1 MSRHPVEALLRPPVE
16 LWSAVVALATAG
28 IAVLAPW
35 ALMMP
40 PGVAYGAAG
49 VLALLGI
56 VRGRQA
62 WRVLIYQRNLRRLPT
77 YRLRADQVPV
87 SRRKLFLGR
96 GFRWTQKHT
105 QRLRDTI
112 RPEVQRYVQPG
123 PLYHWA
129 RRKEVAW
136 EATPILSWL
145 AAGLHSRAW
154 WNPLRPLP
162 PVGGKPAL
170 HAVEPDEQDV
180 WMDIGER
187 VGHTLVLGT
196 TRVGKTR
203 LAEILITQ
211 DIRRGDVVIV
221 FDPKGDADLLRRV
234 YAEAKRAGRAD
245 DFYLFHL
252 GYPEVSAR
260 YNAIGSFSRITE
272 VATRIAN
279 QLPSEGNSAAFKEF
293 AWRFVNIIARALV
306 ALGRRPDYQQ
316 VRRYINDIE
325 PLFVEYA
332 RKHLQENGESGW
344 EAAVA
349 EVAANTK
356 ERNLPA
362 ALRGRHPDAVALM
375 RYLKDQNRYDPVLD
389 GLVSAFKYDKTYF
402 DKIVSSVG
410 PLMEKLTTGKIA
422 ELISPD
428 YLDTDDN
435 RPIFEW
441 LEVIRR
447 KGIVYVGLD
456 ALTDTTVASAV
467 GNSMFADL
475 VSVAG
480 HIYKHGVEDPSDG
493 PTLTDGLA
501 TMPTIS
507 LHADEFNELIGDEFV
522 PLLNKAGGAGFQVT
536 AYTQT
541 WSDVEARIGNRAK
554 AGQVAG
560 NFNTLLMLRVKE
572 LATAEMLTDQLPKVE
587 VFTLM
592 SVSGVDD
599 SSDPTSGVDFKSRN
613 EDRISVSEVPMLT
626 PAELVALPKGQ
637 AFALLEGGQ
646 LWKLRMPLPDAS
658 KDRVMPESL
667 AAVANEMER
676 TYITNDQWYRQRET
690 WWHAVAD
697 VSPSGGAPSTS
708 SDQPGEDDG

>member
-1 MSRHPVEALLRPPVE
+1 M
-16 LWSAVVALATAG
+16 AVAFATAA

-40 PGVAYGAAG
+40 PGIAYAAG
-49 VLALLGI
+49 TVLIILGL

-62 WRVLIYQRNLRRLPT
+62 WRVVRYQRNMRKLPT
-77 YRLRADQVPV
+77 YQLRANKIPLSQ
-87 SRRKLFLGR
+87 RKLFLGK

-105 QRLRDTI
+105 QRLRDTL
-112 RPEVQRYVQPG
+112 RPEVQHYVEPG
-123 PLYHWA
+123 LLHQWA
-129 RRKEVAW
+129 RQKEVAW
-136 EATPILSWL
+136 ESIPVLNIIAYLL
-145 AAGLHSRAW
+145 RSRAW
-154 WNPLRPLP
+154 WNPLAPLP
-162 PVGGKPAL
+162 AVGGKPAL
-170 HAVEPDEQDV
+170 HAVEPDEQSV

-221 FDPKGDADLLRRV
+221 FDPKGDAGLLKRV
-234 YAEAKRAGRAD
+234 YSEAKKAGRAK
-245 DFYLFHL
+245 DFYMFHL
-252 GYPEVSAR
+252 GYPEISAR
-260 YNAIGSFSRITE
+260 YNAIGNFSRITE

-306 ALGRRPDYQQ
+306 ALNRRPDYQQ

-325 PLFVEYA
+325 PLFMEYA
-332 RKHLQENGESGW
+332 RYHLDQNGTEDW
-344 EAAVA
+344 EEQVSEIAG
-349 EVAANTK
+349 TIR
-356 ERNLPA
+356 ERNLPP
-362 ALRGRHPDAVALM
+362 ALRGRNTDAIALM
-375 RYLKDQNRYDPVLD
+375 RHLQSQDLYDPVLD

-410 PLMEKLTTGKIA
+410 PLMEKLTTGNIA

-428 YLDTDDN
+428 YLNEEDA

-441 LEVIRR
+441 MDIIKQ

-480 HIYKHGVEDPSDG
+480 HIYKHGVDG
-493 PTLTDGLA
+493 NNADTP
-501 TMPTIS
+501 PTIS
-507 LHADEFNELIGDEFV
+507 MHADEFNELIGDEFI

-541 WSDVEARIGNRAK
+541 WSDVEARLGNRAR

-560 NFNTLLMLRVKE
+560 NFNTLIMLRVKE
-572 LATAEMLTDQLPKVE
+572 LATAEMLTEQLPKVE

-599 SSDPTSGVDFKSRN
+599 SSDPGSGVDFKSRN
-613 EDRISVSEVPMLT
+613 EDRISVSEVPLLT
-626 PAELVALPKGQ
+626 PAELVTLPKGQ

-646 LWKLRMPLPDAS
+646 LWKIRMPLPAADS
-658 KDRVMPESL
+658 DMPENLSEI
-667 AAVANEMER
+667 ANEMER
-676 TYITNDQWYRQRET
+676 TYITNDHWYRVQDSWWTGITEVTET
-690 WWHAVAD
+690 TD
-697 VSPSGGAPSTS
+697 VVES
-708 SDQPGEDDG
+708 

>member
-1 MSRHPVEALLRPPVE
+1 MSPHPVEALLRPPVE
-16 LWSAVVALATAG
+16 LWSALVAAATG
-28 IAVLAPW
+28 TMAVLAPW

-40 PGVAYGAAG
+40 PGVAHAAAAALFT
-49 VLALLGI
+49 LAGI
-56 VRGRQA
+56 RTRQA
-62 WRVLIYQRNLRRLPT
+62 WRVIRYQRNMRRLPS
-77 YRLRADQVPV
+77 YRLRADRIPL
-87 SRRKLFLGR
+87 SRHKLFLGR
-96 GFRWTQKHT
+96 GFRWTQRHT

-112 RPEVQRYVQPG
+112 RPEVQHYVQPG
-123 PLYHWA
+123 ALYQWA

-136 EATPILSWL
+136 ESVPPLNVVGWL
-145 AAGLHSRAW
+145 LRQPRW

-162 PVGGKPAL
+162 AVGGTPAL

-180 WMDIGER
+180 WMDLGER

-234 YAEAKRAGRAD
+234 YAEAKRAGRTK

-252 GYPEVSAR
+252 GFPEVSAR

-316 VRRYINDIE
+316 IRRYINDIE

-332 RKHLQENGESGW
+332 REHLRRFGQENWTTDVEEIAGKIS
-344 EAAVA
+344 
-349 EVAANTK
+349 
-356 ERNLPA
+356 ERNLSS
-362 ALRGRHPDAVALM
+362 ALKGRDRDAIALM
-375 RYLKDQNRYDPVLD
+375 RYLQAQDLYDPVLD

-428 YLDTDDN
+428 YLNDDDG

-441 LEVIRR
+441 LDVIRR
-447 KGIVYVGLD
+447 NGIVYVGLD

-480 HIYKHGVEDPSDG
+480 HIYKHGVADPADDTPIPN
-493 PTLTDGLA
+493 PTRV
-501 TMPTIS
+501 PTIS
-507 LHADEFNELIGDEFV
+507 MHADEFNELIGDEFV

-541 WSDVEARIGNRAK
+541 WSDVEAKIGSRAK

-560 NFNTLLMLRVKE
+560 NFNTMIMLRVKE
-572 LATAEMLTDQLPKVE
+572 LATAEMLTDQLPRVE

-592 SVSGVDD
+592 NVSGVND
-599 SSDPTSGVDFKSRN
+599 SSDPMSGIDFQSRN

-626 PAELVALPKGQ
+626 PAELVRLPKGQ
-637 AFALLEGGQ
+637 AFALLEGGR
-646 LWKLRMPLPDAS
+646 LWKVRMPLPDDGGDPA
-658 KDRVMPESL
+658 MPADI
-667 AAVANEMER
+667 AAIANEVER
-676 TYITNDQWYRQRET
+676 TYITNDHWYRTRET
-690 WWHAVAD
+690 WWHAIAD
-697 VSPSGGAPSTS
+697 TDALVTPGTESGG
-708 SDQPGEDDG
+708 

>member
-1 MSRHPVEALLRPPVE
+1 
-16 LWSAVVALATAG
+16 
-28 IAVLAPW
+28 
-35 ALMMP
+35 
-40 PGVAYGAAG
+40 
-49 VLALLGI
+49 
-56 VRGRQA
+56 
-62 WRVLIYQRNLRRLPT
+62 
-77 YRLRADQVPV
+77 
-87 SRRKLFLGR
+87 
-96 GFRWTQKHT
+96 
-105 QRLRDTI
+105 
-112 RPEVQRYVQPG
+112 
-123 PLYHWA
+123 
-129 RRKEVAW
+129 
-136 EATPILSWL
+136 
-145 AAGLHSRAW
+145 
-154 WNPLRPLP
+154 
-162 PVGGKPAL
+162 
-170 HAVEPDEQDV
+170 
-180 WMDIGER
+180 MDIGER

-203 LAEILITQ
+203 LAEILIAQ

-234 YAEAKRAGRAD
+234 YAEAKRAGRAK
-245 DFYLFHL
+245 DFYMFHL
-252 GYPEVSAR
+252 GFPDVSAR
-260 YNAIGSFSRITE
+260 YNAIGNFSRITE

-332 RKHLQENGESGW
+332 REHLRLHG
-344 EAAVA
+344 AADWREKVA
-349 EVAANTK
+349 EIAGNIK
-356 ERNLPA
+356 ERNLPSS
-362 ALRGRHPDAVALM
+362 LRGRNDEAIALM
-375 RYLKDQNRYDPVLD
+375 RYLQELDLYDPVLD

-428 YLDTDDN
+428 YLDEADS

-441 LEVIRR
+441 MDVIRR

-475 VSVAG
+475 ASVAG
-480 HIYKHGVEDPSDG
+480 HIYKHGVDVDPIDAPRSY
-493 PTLTDGLA
+493 TL
-501 TMPTIS
+501 PTIS
-507 LHADEFNELIGDEFV
+507 MHADEFNELIGDEFV

-541 WSDVEARIGNRAK
+541 WSDVEARIGSRAK

-560 NFNTLLMLRVKE
+560 NFNTLIMLRVKE
-572 LATAEMLTDQLPKVE
+572 LATAEMLTEQLPRVE

-592 SVSGVDD
+592 SVSGVND
-599 SSDPTSGVDFKSRN
+599 SSDPGSGVDFMSRN

-626 PAELVALPKGQ
+626 PAELITLPKGQ

-646 LWKLRMPLPDAS
+646 LWKIRMPLPATDS
-658 KDRVMPESL
+658 DMPESL
-667 AAVANEMER
+667 AEIANEMER
-676 TYITNDQWYRQRET
+676 TYITNDQWYRVQEP
-690 WWHAVAD
+690 WWMTVTD
-697 VSPSGGAPSTS
+697 VSGPNGQA
-708 SDQPGEDDG
+708 EDNHG

>member
-1 MSRHPVEALLRPPVE
+1 MEALLRPPVE
-16 LWSAVVALATAG
+16 LWSTCTAFAAGTLAW
-28 IAVLAPW
+28 LAPG

-40 PGVAYGAAG
+40 S
-49 VLALLGI
+49 GI
-56 VRGRQA
+56 AVTTGMTFFGFGLWRGRQA
-62 WRVLIYQRNLRRLPT
+62 WRVLRYQRHMRRLPL
-77 YRLRADQVPV
+77 YQLRAEQIPV
-87 SRRKLFLGR
+87 SHHKLFLGR
-96 GFRWTQKHT
+96 GFRWTQQHT
-105 QRLRDTI
+105 QRLRDTLK
-112 RPEVQRYVQPG
+112 PDVQRYVQPG
-123 PLYHWA
+123 ALYQWA
-129 RRKEVAW
+129 RQKEVAW
-136 EATPILSWL
+136 ETIPLLTVL
-145 AAGLHSRAW
+145 ARGLRSRSR
-154 WNPLRPLP
+154 WNPLAPLP
-162 PVGGKPAL
+162 AVGGKPAL
-170 HAVEPDEQDV
+170 HAVEPHEQSV
-180 WMDIGER
+180 WMDLGER

-203 LAEILITQ
+203 LAELLITQ

-221 FDPKGDADLLRRV
+221 FDPKGDADLLRRI
-234 YAEAKRAGRAD
+234 YAEAMRAGRLE

-252 GYPEVSAR
+252 GYPELSAR
-260 YNAIGSFSRITE
+260 YNAIGNFSRITE

-279 QLPSEGNSAAFKEF
+279 QLPNEGNSAAFKEF

-306 ALGRRPDYQQ
+306 ALKRRPDYQQ

-332 RKHLQENGESGW
+332 GHCADVAGIENWATLVE
-344 EAAVA
+344 ERAADI
-349 EVAANTK
+349 K
-356 ERNLPA
+356 ERNLPN
-362 ALRGRHPDAVALM
+362 ALRGRSMEAIACM
-375 RYLKDQNRYDPVLD
+375 RLLQEKAIYDPVLD
-389 GLVSAFKYDKTYF
+389 GLISAFKYDKTYF

-410 PLMEKLTTGKIA
+410 PLMEKLTTGTIA
-422 ELISPD
+422 GLISPD
-428 YLDTDDN
+428 YQDEQDT

-441 LEVIRR
+441 MDVVRR

-480 HIYKHGVEDPSDG
+480 QIYKHGVDPGQDHDQRQENRDTAKR
-493 PTLTDGLA
+493 PLT
-501 TMPTIS
+501 PTIS

-541 WSDVEARIGNRAK
+541 WSDVEARLGNRAK

-560 NFNTLLMLRVKE
+560 NSNTMLMLRVKE
-572 LATAEMLTDQLPKVE
+572 LDTAAMLTDQLPRVE

-599 SSDPTSGVDFKSRN
+599 SSDPGSGVDFKSRN

-626 PAELVALPKGQ
+626 AADMVTLPKGQ

-646 LWKLRMPLPDAS
+646 LWKIRIPLPD
-658 KDRVMPESL
+658 DREDAAMPDDFEAIADAMRRSY
-667 AAVANEMER
+667 V
-676 TYITNDQWYRQRET
+676 TNDHWYRAT
-690 WWHAVAD
+690 DHWWHAVTEAA
-697 VSPSGGAPSTS
+697 SLAPDASE
-708 SDQPGEDDG
+708 QP

>member
-1 MSRHPVEALLRPPVE
+1 MSRHPIEALLRPPVE
-16 LWSAVVALATAG
+16 LWSLCVSFASAAIALF
-28 IAVLAPW
+28 APW

-40 PGVAYGAAG
+40 PGVAYAAAAA
-49 VLALLGI
+49 LTLLGLI
-56 VRGRQA
+56 RGRQA
-62 WRVLIYQRNLRRLPT
+62 WRVIRYQRNMRKLPG
-77 YRLRADQVPV
+77 YRLRASKIPL
-87 SRRKLFLGR
+87 SSRKLFLGK
-96 GFRWTQKHT
+96 GFLWTQQHT

-112 RPEVQRYVQPG
+112 RPEVRHYIEPG
-123 PLYHWA
+123 RLHRWA

-136 EATPILSWL
+136 ESIPLLKWPARLLRT
-145 AAGLHSRAW
+145 RAW
-154 WNPLRPLP
+154 WNPLAPLP
-162 PVGGKPAL
+162 AVGGKPAL
-170 HAVEPDEQDV
+170 HAVEPDEQAV

-203 LAEILITQ
+203 LAEMLITQ

-221 FDPKGDADLLRRV
+221 FDPKGDAGLLKRV
-234 YAEAKRAGRAD
+234 YSEAKRSGRARE
-245 DFYLFHL
+245 FHLFHL
-252 GYPEVSAR
+252 GYPQVSAR
-260 YNAIGSFSRITE
+260 YNAIGNFSRITE

-306 ALGRRPDYQQ
+306 ALKRRPDYQQ

-325 PLFVEYA
+325 PLFIEYA
-332 RKHLQENGESGW
+332 GHHLDRQGASDW
-344 EAAVA
+344 RAQVEAAA
-349 EVAANTK
+349 ESIN
-356 ERNLPA
+356 ERNLTP
-362 ALRGRHPDAVALM
+362 ALRGRNREAIALM
-375 RYLKDQNRYDPVLD
+375 RHLQAQDLYDPVLD
-389 GLVSAFKYDKTYF
+389 GLMSAFKYDKTYF

-410 PLMEKLTTGKIA
+410 PLMEKLTTGNIA

-428 YLDTDDN
+428 YLNEGDT

-441 LEVIRR
+441 MEVIRR
-447 KGIVYVGLD
+447 NGIVYVGLD
-456 ALTDTTVASAV
+456 ALTDTTVAGAV

-480 HIYKHGVEDPSDG
+480 HIYKHGVPGETGNSP
-493 PTLTDGLA
+493 
-501 TMPTIS
+501 PTIS
-507 LHADEFNELIGDEFV
+507 LHADEFNELIGDEFI

-560 NFNTLLMLRVKE
+560 NFNTMIMLRVKE
-572 LATAEMLTDQLPKVE
+572 LATAEMLTEQLPRVE

-599 SSDPTSGVDFKSRN
+599 SSEPGSGVDFKSRN
-613 EDRISVSEVPMLT
+613 EDRISVSEVPLLT
-626 PAELVALPKGQ
+626 PAELIALPKGQ

-646 LWKLRMPLPDAS
+646 LWKLRIPLPVDDS
-658 KDRVMPESL
+658 DMPESP
-667 AAVANEMER
+667 AEIASEMER
-676 TYITNDQWYRQRET
+676 TYITNDSWYRVRES
-690 WWHAVAD
+690 WWSAVSD
-697 VSPSGGAPSTS
+697 V
-708 SDQPGEDDG
+708 DQQIGPRAETND

>member
-1 MSRHPVEALLRPPVE
+1 VSQHPIEALLRPPVE
-16 LWSAVVALATAG
+16 LWTTLVAFATAT
-28 IAVLAPW
+28 IAILAPW

-40 PGVAYGAAG
+40 PGIAYSTGAALG
-49 VLALLGI
+49 LLGLI
-56 VRGRQA
+56 RGRQA
-62 WRVLIYQRNLRRLPT
+62 WRVISYQRNMRKLPT
-77 YRLRADQVPV
+77 YMLRADKIPL
-87 SRRKLFLGR
+87 SKRKLFLGK
-96 GFRWTQKHT
+96 GFRWTQNHT

-123 PLYHWA
+123 RLYQWA

-136 EATPILSWL
+136 ESVPLLNILAWFL
-145 AAGLHSRAW
+145 RIRAW
-154 WNPLRPLP
+154 WNPLAPLP
-162 PVGGKPAL
+162 PVGGKLAL
-170 HAVEPDEQDV
+170 HAVEPNEQDV

-234 YAEAKRAGRAD
+234 YAEAKRAGRLND
-245 DFYLFHL
+245 LYMFHL

-260 YNAIGSFSRITE
+260 YNAIGNFSRITE

-306 ALGRRPDYQQ
+306 ALERRPDYQQ

-325 PLFVEYA
+325 PLFMEYA
-332 RKHLQENGESGW
+332 KKHLEQHGAEDWQEK
-344 EAAVA
+344 VA
-349 EVAANTK
+349 DIAANIK
-356 ERNLPA
+356 ERNLQMS
-362 ALRGRHPDAVALM
+362 LRGRNMEAIALM
-375 RYLKDQNRYDPVLD
+375 RHLQEQDLYDPVLD

-428 YLDTDDN
+428 YLDESDS

-441 LEVIRR
+441 MDVIRR

-480 HIYKHGVEDPSDG
+480 HIYKHGVQDDSDNLL
-493 PTLTDGLA
+493 PTGKNTP
-501 TMPTIS
+501 PTIS
-507 LHADEFNELIGDEFV
+507 MHADEFNELIGDEFI

-541 WSDVEARIGNRAK
+541 WSDVEARIGNHAK

-560 NFNTLLMLRVKE
+560 NFNTMIMLRVKE

-599 SSDPTSGVDFKSRN
+599 SSDPGSGVDFKSRN

-626 PAELVALPKGQ
+626 PAELVTLPKGQ

-646 LWKLRMPLPDAS
+646 LWKLRMPLPDS
-658 KDRVMPESL
+658 RNDSVMPESL
-667 AAVANEMER
+667 ADIASEMER
-676 TYITNDQWYRQRET
+676 TYITNDNWFRVPET

-697 VSPSGGAPSTS
+697 VPTNKSENTNG
-708 SDQPGEDDG
+708 

>member
-1 MSRHPVEALLRPPVE
+1 MEALLRPPVE
-16 LWSAVVALATAG
+16 LWSTCTAFAAGTLAW
-28 IAVLAPW
+28 LAPG

-40 PGVAYGAAG
+40 SGIAVATGMTFFG
-49 VLALLGI
+49 FGLW
-56 VRGRQA
+56 RGRQA
-62 WRVLIYQRNLRRLPT
+62 WRVLRYQRHMRRLPL
-77 YRLRADQVPV
+77 YQLRAEQIPV
-87 SRRKLFLGR
+87 SHHKLFLGR
-96 GFRWTQKHT
+96 GFRWTQQHT
-105 QRLRDTI
+105 QRLRDTLK
-112 RPEVQRYVQPG
+112 PDVQRYVQPG
-123 PLYHWA
+123 ALYQWA
-129 RRKEVAW
+129 RQKEVAW
-136 EATPILSWL
+136 ETIPLLTVL
-145 AAGLHSRAW
+145 ARGLRSRSR
-154 WNPLRPLP
+154 WNPLAPLP
-162 PVGGKPAL
+162 AVGGKPAL
-170 HAVEPDEQDV
+170 HAVEPHEQSV
-180 WMDIGER
+180 WMDLGER

-203 LAEILITQ
+203 LAELLITQ

-221 FDPKGDADLLRRV
+221 FDPKGDADLLRRI
-234 YAEAKRAGRAD
+234 YAEAMRAGRLE

-252 GYPEVSAR
+252 GYPELSAR
-260 YNAIGSFSRITE
+260 YNAIGNFSRITE

-279 QLPSEGNSAAFKEF
+279 QLPNEGNSAAFKEF

-306 ALGRRPDYQQ
+306 ALKRRPDYQQ

-332 RKHLQENGESGW
+332 GHCADVAGIENWATLVE
-344 EAAVA
+344 ERAADI
-349 EVAANTK
+349 K
-356 ERNLPA
+356 ERNLPN
-362 ALRGRHPDAVALM
+362 ALRGRSMEAIACM
-375 RYLKDQNRYDPVLD
+375 RLLQEKAIYDPVLD
-389 GLVSAFKYDKTYF
+389 GLISAFKYDKTYF

-410 PLMEKLTTGKIA
+410 PLMEKLTTGTIA
-422 ELISPD
+422 GLISPD
-428 YLDTDDN
+428 YQDEQDA

-441 LEVIRR
+441 MEVVRR

-480 HIYKHGVEDPSDG
+480 QIYKHGVDPGQDHDQRQENRDTAKR
-493 PTLTDGLA
+493 PLT
-501 TMPTIS
+501 PTIS

-541 WSDVEARIGNRAK
+541 WSDVEARLGNRAK

-560 NFNTLLMLRVKE
+560 NFNTMLMLRVKE
-572 LATAEMLTDQLPKVE
+572 LDTAAMLTDQLPRVE

-599 SSDPTSGVDFKSRN
+599 SSDPGSGVDFKSRN

-626 PAELVALPKGQ
+626 AADMVTLPKGQ

-646 LWKLRMPLPDAS
+646 LWKIRIPLPD
-658 KDRVMPESL
+658 DREDAAMPDDFEAIADAMRRSY
-667 AAVANEMER
+667 V
-676 TYITNDQWYRQRET
+676 TNDQWYRVT
-690 WWHAVAD
+690 DHWWHAVTEA
-697 VSPSGGAPSTS
+697 VSLAPDASE
-708 SDQPGEDDG
+708 QP

>member
-1 MSRHPVEALLRPPVE
+1 VSQHPIEALLRPPVE
-16 LWSAVVALATAG
+16 LWSALVAFASAA

-40 PGVAYGAAG
+40 PGLAYTAG
-49 VLALLGI
+49 VVLAGI
-56 VRGRQA
+56 GCVRGRQA
-62 WRVLIYQRNLRRLPT
+62 WRVLRYQRNMRRLPVYT
-77 YRLRADQVPV
+77 LPARKIPL

-112 RPEVQRYVQPG
+112 RPEVQHYVQPG
-123 PLYHWA
+123 ALYQWA

-136 EATPILSWL
+136 ESLPVLSL
-145 AAGLHSRAW
+145 IAALLRRRAW
-154 WNPLRPLP
+154 WNPLSPLP

-203 LAEILITQ
+203 LGEILITQ

-234 YAEAKRAGRAD
+234 YAEARRAGRAQ

-252 GYPEVSAR
+252 GFPQLSAR
-260 YNAIGSFSRITE
+260 YNAIGNFSRITE

-332 RKHLQENGESGW
+332 RAHLERHGPEGW
-344 EAAVA
+344 QAQVA
-349 EVAANTK
+349 EIAANLK
-356 ERNLPA
+356 ERNLPN
-362 ALRGRHPDAVALM
+362 ALRGRNEQAIALM
-375 RYLKDQNRYDPVLD
+375 RHLQEQDLYDPVLD

-410 PLMEKLTTGKIA
+410 PLMEKLTTGTIA

-428 YLDTDDN
+428 YLDEHDT

-441 LEVIRR
+441 MEVIRR

-480 HIYKHGVEDPSDG
+480 HIYKHGVDG
-493 PTLTDGLA
+493 EAIGTP
-501 TMPTIS
+501 PVIS
-507 LHADEFNELIGDEFV
+507 LHADEFSELIGDEFV

-560 NFNTLLMLRVKE
+560 NFNTLIMLRVKE
-572 LATAEMLTDQLPKVE
+572 LATAEMRTDQLPRVE

-592 SVSGVDD
+592 SVSGVND
-599 SSDPTSGVDFKSRN
+599 SSDPGSEVDFMSRN

-626 PAELVALPKGQ
+626 PAELITLPKGQ

-646 LWKLRMPLPDAS
+646 LWKIRMPLPATDT
-658 KDRVMPESL
+658 DMPESL
-667 AAVANEMER
+667 AEIANEMER
-676 TYITNDQWYRQRET
+676 TYITNDHWYRVQEP
-690 WWHAVAD
+690 WWRAAENNSAPFDEPEGAD
-697 VSPSGGAPSTS
+697 G
-708 SDQPGEDDG
+708 

>member
-1 MSRHPVEALLRPPVE
+1 MSRHPIEALLRPPVE
-16 LWSAVVALATAG
+16 LWSTLVAFATAA

-40 PGVAYGAAG
+40 PGVAYSAG
-49 VLALLGI
+49 VALAVIG
-56 VRGRQA
+56 VMRARQA
-62 WRVLIYQRNLRRLPT
+62 WRVMRYQRNMRRLPT
-77 YRLRADQVPV
+77 YRLRANKIPL
-87 SRRKLFLGR
+87 SRHKLFLGK

-112 RPEVQRYVQPG
+112 RPEVQHYVQPSS
-123 PLYHWA
+123 LYQWA

-136 EATPILSWL
+136 EPIPLLNLVAWFFR
-145 AAGLHSRAW
+145 SRSW
-154 WNPLRPLP
+154 WNPLAPLP
-162 PVGGKPAL
+162 AVGGKPAL

-203 LAEILITQ
+203 LAEILIAQ

-234 YAEAKRAGRAD
+234 YAEAKRAGRAR
-245 DFYLFHL
+245 DFYMFHL

-260 YNAIGSFSRITE
+260 YNAIGNFSRITE

-306 ALGRRPDYQQ
+306 ALGRRPDYNQ
-316 VRRYINDIE
+316 VRRFINDIE

-332 RKHLQENGESGW
+332 RAHLRQHGAEDWQEK
-344 EAAVA
+344 VA
-349 EVAANTK
+349 EIAANVK
-356 ERNLPA
+356 ERNLPNS
-362 ALRGRHPDAVALM
+362 LRGRNNEAIALM
-375 RYLKDQNRYDPVLD
+375 RHLQEQDLYDPVLD

-428 YLDTDDN
+428 YLDETDS

-441 LEVIRR
+441 MDVINR

-480 HIYKHGVEDPSDG
+480 HIYKHGVNIDPINAGKFTSN
-493 PTLTDGLA
+493 

-507 LHADEFNELIGDEFV
+507 MHADEFNELIGDEFV

-541 WSDVEARIGNRAK
+541 WSDVEARIGSRAK

-560 NFNTLLMLRVKE
+560 NFNTLIMLRVKE
-572 LATAEMLTDQLPKVE
+572 LATAEMMTDQLPKVE

-599 SSDPTSGVDFKSRN
+599 SSDPGSGVDFKSRN

-646 LWKLRMPLPDAS
+646 LWKLRIPLPDTRGDQA
-658 KDRVMPESL
+658 MPAGL
-667 AAVANEMER
+667 ADIANEMER
-676 TYITNDQWYRQRET
+676 TYITNDQWYRVQEP
-690 WWHAVAD
+690 WWMAVTD
-697 VSPSGGAPSTS
+697 VSASNDPVENTHG
-708 SDQPGEDDG
+708 

>member
-1 MSRHPVEALLRPPVE
+1 MSVHPIEALLRPPVE
-16 LWSAVVALATAG
+16 LWSTLVAFATAA
-28 IAVLAPW
+28 IAILAPW
-35 ALMMP
+35 SLMMP
-40 PGVAYGAAG
+40 PGVAYGAGG
-49 VLALLGI
+49 VLLLMGL

-62 WRVLIYQRNLRRLPT
+62 LRVLRYQRNMRRLPT
-77 YRLRADQVPV
+77 YKVGSQEIPI

-112 RPEVQRYVQPG
+112 RPEVQHYVQPG
-123 PLYHWA
+123 PHHQWA

-136 EATPILSWL
+136 ESVPVLSLL
-145 AAGLHSRAW
+145 ARLLQTRAW
-154 WNPLRPLP
+154 WNPLAPLP
-162 PVGGKPAL
+162 AVGGKPAL
-170 HAVEPDEQDV
+170 HAVELDEQDV

-221 FDPKGDADLLRRV
+221 FDPKGDAGLLQRV
-234 YAEAKRAGRAD
+234 YAEAKRAGRAK
-245 DFYLFHL
+245 DFYMFHL
-252 GYPEVSAR
+252 GFPQVSAR
-260 YNAIGSFSRITE
+260 YNAIGNFSRITE

-306 ALGRRPDYQQ
+306 ALNRRPDYQQ

-325 PLFVEYA
+325 PLFMEYA
-332 RKHLQENGESGW
+332 RAHLDQSGPEDW
-344 EAAVA
+344 QAQVDELAGSI
-349 EVAANTK
+349 K

-362 ALRGRHPDAVALM
+362 ALRGRNIEAIALM
-375 RYLKDQNRYDPVLD
+375 RHLQAQDLYDPVLD

-410 PLMEKLTTGKIA
+410 PLMEKLTTGNIA
-422 ELISPD
+422 ELISPN
-428 YLDTDDN
+428 YLDEDDA

-441 LEVIRR
+441 MEVIRS

-480 HIYKHGVEDPSDG
+480 HIYKHGVPGESVNTP
-493 PTLTDGLA
+493 
-501 TMPTIS
+501 PTIS
-507 LHADEFNELIGDEFV
+507 MHADEFNELIGDEFI

-560 NFNTLLMLRVKE
+560 NFNTLVMLRVKE
-572 LATAEMLTDQLPKVE
+572 LATAEMLTEQLPRVE

-599 SSDPTSGVDFKSRN
+599 SSDPGSGVDFKSRN
-613 EDRISVSEVPMLT
+613 EDRISVSEVPLLT
-626 PAELVALPKGQ
+626 PAELITLPKGQ

-646 LWKLRMPLPDAS
+646 LWKIRMPLPAADS
-658 KDRVMPESL
+658 DMPENL
-667 AAVANEMER
+667 TEIANEMER
-676 TYITNDQWYRQRET
+676 TYITNDHWYRVQEP
-690 WWHAVAD
+690 WWAAASD
-697 VSPSGGAPSTS
+697 VSEPEVEPEAT
-708 SDQPGEDDG
+708 DG

>member
-1 MSRHPVEALLRPPVE
+1 MSQYPIEALLRPPVE
-16 LWSAVVALATAG
+16 LWSMLVAFAAAT
-28 IAVLAPW
+28 IAILAPW

-40 PGVAYGAAG
+40 PGVAYGAGA
-49 VLALLGI
+49 ALSLIGLI
-56 VRGRQA
+56 RGRQA
-62 WRVLIYQRNLRRLPT
+62 WRVLRYQRNMRRLPT
-77 YRLRADQVPV
+77 YKVRARKIPL

-112 RPEVQRYVQPG
+112 RPEVQHYVQPG
-123 PLYHWA
+123 ALYQWA

-136 EATPILSWL
+136 ESVPVLSWL
-145 AAGLHSRAW
+145 ARLLRTRAW
-154 WNPLRPLP
+154 WNPWAPLP
-162 PVGGKPAL
+162 AVGGKPAL
-170 HAVEPDEQDV
+170 HAVEPEEQGV

-203 LAEILITQ
+203 LAELLITQ

-221 FDPKGDADLLRRV
+221 FDPKGDAGLLRRV
-234 YAEAKRAGRAD
+234 YAEAKRAGRAR

-252 GYPEVSAR
+252 GFPQVSAR
-260 YNAIGSFSRITE
+260 YNAIGNFSRITE

-325 PLFVEYA
+325 PLFMEYA
-332 RKHLQENGESGW
+332 RDHLDREGGEEWQGQVD
-344 EAAVA
+344 ELAAKI
-349 EVAANTK
+349 T
-356 ERNLPA
+356 ERNLPP
-362 ALRGRHPDAVALM
+362 ALRGRNIEAIALM
-375 RYLKDQNRYDPVLD
+375 RHLQAQDLYDPVLD

-410 PLMEKLTTGKIA
+410 PLMEKLTTGNIA

-428 YLDTDDN
+428 YLDENDN

-441 LEVIRR
+441 MEVIRR

-480 HIYKHGVEDPSDG
+480 HIYKHGVDG
-493 PTLTDGLA
+493 EAIGTP
-501 TMPTIS
+501 PTIS

-560 NFNTLLMLRVKE
+560 NFNSLVMLRVKE
-572 LATAEMLTDQLPKVE
+572 LATAEMLTEQLPRVE

-599 SSDPTSGVDFKSRN
+599 SSDPGSGVDFKSRN

-626 PAELVALPKGQ
+626 PAELITLPKGQ

-646 LWKLRMPLPDAS
+646 LWKIRMPLPATDV
-658 KDRVMPESL
+658 DMPETL
-667 AAVANEMER
+667 TEIANEMER
-676 TYITNDQWYRQRET
+676 TYITNDHWYREQEPWWVAVSNIVEPDVAVET
-690 WWHAVAD
+690 
-697 VSPSGGAPSTS
+697 P
-708 SDQPGEDDG
+708 DG

>member
-1 MSRHPVEALLRPPVE
+1 MSTHPIEALLRPPVE
-16 LWSAVVALATAG
+16 LWSTLVAFATAG
-28 IAVLAPW
+28 IAILAPW

-40 PGVAYGAAG
+40 PGVAYGAGA
-49 VLALLGI
+49 VLGLIGLI
-56 VRGRQA
+56 RGHQA
-62 WRVLIYQRNLRRLPT
+62 WRVLRYQRNMRRLPN
-77 YRLRADQVPV
+77 YKVRSRKIPL

-123 PLYHWA
+123 RLYQWA

-136 EATPILSWL
+136 ESVPILSLL
-145 AAGLHSRAW
+145 ARLLRIRTW
-154 WNPLRPLP
+154 WNPLAPLP
-162 PVGGKPAL
+162 AVGGKPAL

-203 LAEILITQ
+203 LAEILISQ

-221 FDPKGDADLLRRV
+221 FDPKGDAGLLRRV
-234 YAEAKRAGRAD
+234 YAEAKRAGRAK
-245 DFYLFHL
+245 DFYMFHL
-252 GYPEVSAR
+252 GFPQVSAR
-260 YNAIGSFSRITE
+260 YNAIGNFSRITE

-306 ALGRRPDYQQ
+306 ALKRRPDYQQ

-325 PLFVEYA
+325 PLFMEYA
-332 RKHLQENGESGW
+332 RSHLDAHG
-344 EAAVA
+344 A
-349 EVAANTK
+349 EDWKEQVEELSSK
-356 ERNLPA
+356 ISERNLPA
-362 ALRGRHPDAVALM
+362 ALRGRSKDAIALM
-375 RYLKDQNRYDPVLD
+375 RHLQAQDLYDPVLD

-410 PLMEKLTTGKIA
+410 PLMEKLTTGNIA

-428 YLDTDDN
+428 YLDEQDT

-441 LEVIRR
+441 MDVIRR

-480 HIYKHGVEDPSDG
+480 HIYKHGVEGEAIDTP
-493 PTLTDGLA
+493 
-501 TMPTIS
+501 PTIS
-507 LHADEFNELIGDEFV
+507 MHADEFNELIGDEFV

-560 NFNTLLMLRVKE
+560 NFNTMIMLRVKE

-592 SVSGVDD
+592 SVSGVND
-599 SSDPTSGVDFKSRN
+599 SSDPGSGIDFSSRN
-613 EDRISVSEVPMLT
+613 EDRISVSEVPLLT
-626 PAELVALPKGQ
+626 PAELITLPKGQ

-646 LWKLRMPLPDAS
+646 LWKIRMPLPATDA
-658 KDRVMPESL
+658 DMPETL
-667 AAVANEMER
+667 TEIANEMER
-676 TYITNDQWYRQRET
+676 TYITNDHWYRVQEP
-690 WWHAVAD
+690 WWAAAPD
-697 VSPSGGAPSTS
+697 VSEPELEPEA
-708 SDQPGEDDG
+708 SDG

>member
-1 MSRHPVEALLRPPVE
+1 MSTHPIEALLRPPVE
-16 LWSAVVALATAG
+16 LWSTLVAFATAA
-28 IAVLAPW
+28 IAMLAPW

-40 PGVAYGAAG
+40 PGVAYSAGA
-49 VLALLGI
+49 VLMLIGMIRA
-56 VRGRQA
+56 RQG
-62 WRVLIYQRNLRRLPT
+62 WRVMRYQRNMRRLPT
-77 YRLRADQVPV
+77 YRLRADKIPL
-87 SRRKLFLGR
+87 SRHKLFLGK
-96 GFRWTQKHT
+96 GFRWSQKHT
-105 QRLRDTI
+105 QRLRDTL
-112 RPEVQRYVQPG
+112 RPEVQHYVQPG
-123 PLYHWA
+123 YLYQWA

-136 EATPILSWL
+136 ESIPLLNLL
-145 AAGLHSRAW
+145 ACYLRSRGW
-154 WNPLRPLP
+154 WNPLAPLP
-162 PVGGKPAL
+162 AVGGKPAL

-203 LAEILITQ
+203 LAEILIAQ

-234 YAEAKRAGRAD
+234 YAEAKRAGRAK
-245 DFYLFHL
+245 DFYMFHL

-260 YNAIGSFSRITE
+260 YNAIGNFSRITE

-306 ALGRRPDYQQ
+306 ALGRRPDYNQ

-332 RKHLQENGESGW
+332 RAHLRLHGAEDWQEK
-344 EAAVA
+344 VA
-349 EVAANTK
+349 EIATNIK
-356 ERNLPA
+356 ERNLPNS
-362 ALRGRHPDAVALM
+362 LRGRNNEAIALM
-375 RYLKDQNRYDPVLD
+375 RHLQEQDLYDPVLD

-428 YLDTDDN
+428 YLDETDS

-441 LEVIRR
+441 MDVIRR

-480 HIYKHGVEDPSDG
+480 HIYKHGVDVDPINAGQATSN
-493 PTLTDGLA
+493 

-507 LHADEFNELIGDEFV
+507 MHADEFNELIGDEFV

-541 WSDVEARIGNRAK
+541 WSDVEARIGSRAK

-560 NFNTLLMLRVKE
+560 NFNTLIMLRVKE
-572 LATAEMLTDQLPKVE
+572 LATAEMLTDQLSRVE

-599 SSDPTSGVDFKSRN
+599 SSDPGSGVDFKSRN

-637 AFALLEGGQ
+637 AFALLEGGH
-646 LWKLRMPLPDAS
+646 LWKLRMPLPDTRGDQA
-658 KDRVMPESL
+658 MPEGLSDI
-667 AAVANEMER
+667 ANEMER
-676 TYITNDQWYRQRET
+676 TYITNDQWYRVQEP
-690 WWHAVAD
+690 WWMAVAD
-697 VSPSGGAPSTS
+697 ASKASELTEGV
-708 SDQPGEDDG
+708 DG

>member
-1 MSRHPVEALLRPPVE
+1 MSTHPIEALLRPPVE
-16 LWSAVVALATAG
+16 LWSALVAFATAT

-40 PGVAYGAAG
+40 PGVAYAAG
-49 VLALLGI
+49 AVLTVLGW

-62 WRVLIYQRNLRRLPT
+62 WRVLRYQRNMRRLPT
-77 YRLRADQVPV
+77 YRLRSDKIPL

-96 GFRWTQKHT
+96 GFRWTQQHT

-112 RPEVQRYVQPG
+112 RPEVQHYVQPG
-123 PLYHWA
+123 AFYQWA
-129 RRKEVAW
+129 RRMEVAW
-136 EATPILSWL
+136 ESVPVLSLL
-145 AAGLHSRAW
+145 ARVLRIQAS
-154 WNPLRPLP
+154 WNPLSPLP
-162 PVGGKPAL
+162 AVGGKPAL
-170 HAVEPDEQDV
+170 HAVEPDEQAV

-221 FDPKGDADLLRRV
+221 FDPKGDAGLLKRI
-234 YAEAKRAGRAD
+234 YAEAKRAGRGK

-252 GYPEVSAR
+252 GFPQVSAR
-260 YNAIGSFSRITE
+260 YNAIGNFSRITE

-325 PLFVEYA
+325 PLFMEYTRA
-332 RKHLQENGESGW
+332 HLEQHG
-344 EAAVA
+344 A
-349 EVAANTK
+349 EDWKAQVDELAGK
-356 ERNLPA
+356 ISERNLPA
-362 ALRGRHPDAVALM
+362 ALRGRNSEAIALM
-375 RYLKDQNRYDPVLD
+375 RHLQTQDLYDPVLD

-410 PLMEKLTTGKIA
+410 PLMEKLTTGNIA
-422 ELISPD
+422 ELISPN
-428 YLDTDDN
+428 YLDEDDP

-441 LEVIRR
+441 MEVIRR

-480 HIYKHGVEDPSDG
+480 HIYKHGVTGE
-493 PTLTDGLA
+493 PT
-501 TMPTIS
+501 
-507 LHADEFNELIGDEFV
+507 
-522 PLLNKAGGAGFQVT
+522 
-536 AYTQT
+536 
-541 WSDVEARIGNRAK
+541 
-554 AGQVAG
+554 
-560 NFNTLLMLRVKE
+560 
-572 LATAEMLTDQLPKVE
+572 
-587 VFTLM
+587 
-592 SVSGVDD
+592 
-599 SSDPTSGVDFKSRN
+599 
-613 EDRISVSEVPMLT
+613 
-626 PAELVALPKGQ
+626 
-637 AFALLEGGQ
+637 
-646 LWKLRMPLPDAS
+646 
-658 KDRVMPESL
+658 
-667 AAVANEMER
+667 
-676 TYITNDQWYRQRET
+676 
-690 WWHAVAD
+690 
-697 VSPSGGAPSTS
+697 
-708 SDQPGEDDG
+708 

>member
-1 MSRHPVEALLRPPVE
+1 MSTHPIEALLRPPVE
-16 LWSAVVALATAG
+16 LWSTVAAFATAT
-28 IAVLAPW
+28 IAILAPW

-40 PGVAYGAAG
+40 PGVAYAAGAALT
-49 VLALLGI
+49 VLGW

-62 WRVLIYQRNLRRLPT
+62 WRVLRYQRNMRRLPT
-77 YRLRADQVPV
+77 YKLRSKKIPL

-112 RPEVQRYVQPG
+112 RPEVQHYVQPG
-123 PLYHWA
+123 ALYQWA

-136 EATPILSWL
+136 ESVPVLSLL
-145 AAGLHSRAW
+145 ARVLRQQTW
-154 WNPLRPLP
+154 WNPLAPLTA
-162 PVGGKPAL
+162 VGGKPAL
-170 HAVEPDEQDV
+170 HAVELEEQDV

-203 LAEILITQ
+203 LAEVLITQ

-221 FDPKGDADLLRRV
+221 FDPKGDAGLLKRI
-234 YAEAKRAGRAD
+234 YAEAKRAGRGK
-245 DFYLFHL
+245 DFYMFHL
-252 GYPEVSAR
+252 GFPKVSAR
-260 YNAIGSFSRITE
+260 YNAIGNFSRITE

-325 PLFVEYA
+325 PLFMEYTRA
-332 RKHLQENGESGW
+332 HLDRHG
-344 EAAVA
+344 A
-349 EVAANTK
+349 EDWKAQVDELAGK
-356 ERNLPA
+356 ISERNLPA
-362 ALRGRHPDAVALM
+362 ALRGRNTEAIALM
-375 RYLKDQNRYDPVLD
+375 RHLQAQDLYDPVLD

-410 PLMEKLTTGKIA
+410 PLMEKLTTGNIA

-428 YLDTDDN
+428 YLDENDT

-441 LEVIRR
+441 MEVIRR

-480 HIYKHGVEDPSDG
+480 HIYKHGVAGES
-493 PTLTDGLA
+493 TD
-501 TMPTIS
+501 TPPTIS
-507 LHADEFNELIGDEFV
+507 MHADEFNELIGDEFI

-541 WSDVEARIGNRAK
+541 WSDVEARLGNRAK

-560 NFNTLLMLRVKE
+560 NFNTLIMLRVKE
-572 LATAEMLTDQLPKVE
+572 LATAEMLTEQLPRVE

-599 SSDPTSGVDFKSRN
+599 SSEPGSGVDFKSRN
-613 EDRISVSEVPMLT
+613 EDRISVSEVPLLT
-626 PAELVALPKGQ
+626 PAELITLPKGQ

-646 LWKLRMPLPDAS
+646 LWKIRMPLPATDA
-658 KDRVMPESL
+658 DMPKNL
-667 AAVANEMER
+667 AEIANEMER
-676 TYITNDQWYRQRET
+676 TYITNDHWYRVQEP
-690 WWHAVAD
+690 WWAGVAD
-697 VSPSGGAPSTS
+697 VAEPSINTQA
-708 SDQPGEDDG
+708 SDG

>member
-1 MSRHPVEALLRPPVE
+1 MSTHPIEALLRPPVE
-16 LWSAVVALATAG
+16 LWSTLVAFATAV
-28 IAVLAPW
+28 IAILAPW

-40 PGVAYGAAG
+40 PGVAYSAGA
-49 VLALLGI
+49 VLMLIGMIRA
-56 VRGRQA
+56 RQA
-62 WRVLIYQRNLRRLPT
+62 WRVMRYQRNMRRLPT
-77 YRLRADQVPV
+77 YRLRADKIPL
-87 SRRKLFLGR
+87 SRHKLFLGK
-96 GFRWTQKHT
+96 GFRWTQQHT
-105 QRLRDTI
+105 QRLRDTL
-112 RPEVQRYVQPG
+112 RPEVRRYVQPG
-123 PLYHWA
+123 YLYQWA

-136 EATPILSWL
+136 ESILLLSLL
-145 AAGLHSRAW
+145 ARFLRARAW
-154 WNPLRPLP
+154 WNPLAPLA

-203 LAEILITQ
+203 LAEILIAQ

-234 YAEAKRAGRAD
+234 YAEAKRAGRAK
-245 DFYLFHL
+245 DFYMFHL

-260 YNAIGSFSRITE
+260 YNAIGNFSRITE

-306 ALGRRPDYQQ
+306 ALGRRPDYNQ

-325 PLFVEYA
+325 PLFMEYA
-332 RKHLQENGESGW
+332 RAHLRQHGADDWQEK
-344 EAAVA
+344 VA
-349 EVAANTK
+349 EIAANIK
-356 ERNLPA
+356 ERNLPNS
-362 ALRGRHPDAVALM
+362 LRGRNNEAIALM
-375 RYLKDQNRYDPVLD
+375 RHLQEQDLYDPVLD

-428 YLDTDDN
+428 YLDETDS

-441 LEVIRR
+441 MDVIRR

-480 HIYKHGVEDPSDG
+480 HIYKHGVEVDPINASQVAAN
-493 PTLTDGLA
+493 TL
-501 TMPTIS
+501 PTIS
-507 LHADEFNELIGDEFV
+507 MHADEFNELIGDEFV

-541 WSDVEARIGNRAK
+541 WSDVEARIGSRAK

-560 NFNTLLMLRVKE
+560 NFNTLIMLRVKE

-599 SSDPTSGVDFKSRN
+599 SSDPGSGVDFKSRN

-637 AFALLEGGQ
+637 AFALLEGGH
-646 LWKLRMPLPDAS
+646 LWKLRMPLPDTRGDQA
-658 KDRVMPESL
+658 MPVGL
-667 AAVANEMER
+667 ADIANEMER
-676 TYITNDQWYRQRET
+676 TYITNDQWYRVQEP
-690 WWHAVAD
+690 WWMAVSD
-697 VSPSGGAPSTS
+697 VSAPSE
-708 SDQPGEDDG
+708 PAEDTHG

>member
-1 MSRHPVEALLRPPVE
+1 MSPHPVEALLRPPVE
-16 LWSAVVALATAG
+16 LWSALVAGSAG
-28 IAVLAPW
+28 AMAVLAPW

-40 PGVAYGAAG
+40 PGVAYAAAAALFA
-49 VLALLGI
+49 LACLRL
-56 VRGRQA
+56 RQA
-62 WRVLIYQRNLRRLPT
+62 WRVLRYQRQMRRLPV
-77 YRLRADQVPV
+77 YRLRADRIPL
-87 SRRKLFLGR
+87 SRHKLFLGR

-112 RPEVQRYVQPG
+112 RPEVQYYVQSG
-123 PLYHWA
+123 VAYRWA
-129 RRKEVAW
+129 RRKEIAWESVRLLNIVAW
-136 EATPILSWL
+136 LLRQP
-145 AAGLHSRAW
+145 RW

-162 PVGGKPAL
+162 AVGGLPAL

-180 WMDIGER
+180 WMDLGER

-203 LAEILITQ
+203 LAEVLITQ
-211 DIRRGDVVIV
+211 DIRRGEVVIV

-234 YAEAKRAGRAD
+234 YAEARRAGRSR

-252 GYPEVSAR
+252 GFPEVSAR
-260 YNAIGSFSRITE
+260 YNAIGNFSRITE

-279 QLPSEGNSAAFKEF
+279 QLPSEGNSVAFKEF

-306 ALGRRPDYQQ
+306 ALGRRPDYRQI
-316 VRRYINDIE
+316 RRYINDIE

-332 RKHLQENGESGW
+332 REHLRRFGPDDW
-344 EAAVA
+344 TA
-349 EVAANTK
+349 EVEATAERIS
-356 ERNLPA
+356 ERNLSA
-362 ALRGRHPDAVALM
+362 ALRGRDRDAIALM
-375 RYLKDQNRYDPVLD
+375 RYLQAQDLYDPVLD

-410 PLMEKLTTGKIA
+410 PLMEKLTTGRIA

-428 YLDTDDN
+428 YLNPDDT

-441 LEVIRR
+441 LEAIRR
-447 KGIVYVGLD
+447 NGIVYVGLD

-480 HIYKHGVEDPSDG
+480 HIYKHGMADPAEDAPANPSR
-493 PTLTDGLA
+493 
-501 TMPTIS
+501 MPLIS
-507 LHADEFNELIGDEFV
+507 MHADEFNELIGDEFV

-560 NFNTLLMLRVKE
+560 NFNTLVMLRVKE
-572 LATAEMLTDQLPKVE
+572 LATAEMLTEQLPRVE

-592 SVSGVDD
+592 NVSGVND
-599 SSDPTSGVDFKSRN
+599 SSDPTSNIDFQSRN
-613 EDRISVSEVPMLT
+613 EDRISVTEVPMLT
-626 PAELVALPKGQ
+626 PAELVRLPKGQ
-637 AFALLEGGQ
+637 AFALLEGGS
-646 LWKLRMPLPDAS
+646 LWKVRMPLPD
-658 KDRVMPESL
+658 DRGDAEMPESL
-667 AAVANEMER
+667 AAIANEMER
-676 TYITNDQWYRQRET
+676 TYITNDHWYRHRES
-690 WWHAVAD
+690 WWLALAD
-697 VSPSGGAPSTS
+697 TEVLLPAEGA
-708 SDQPGEDDG
+708 DGH

>member
-1 MSRHPVEALLRPPVE
+1 MSRYPVEALLRPPVE
-16 LWSAVVALATAG
+16 LWSALVAFATAA
-28 IAVLAPW
+28 IAVMAPW

-40 PGVAYGAAG
+40 PGIAYGAG
-49 VLALLGI
+49 LLLTVFGLI
-56 VRGRQA
+56 RARQA
-62 WRVLIYQRNLRRLPT
+62 WRVIRYQRNMRRLPS
-77 YRLRADQVPV
+77 YRLRADKIPL
-87 SRRKLFLGR
+87 SRHKLFLGK
-96 GFRWTQKHT
+96 GFHWTQKHT

-112 RPEVQRYVQPG
+112 RPEVQHYVQPG
-123 PLYHWA
+123 SLYQWA

-136 EATPILSWL
+136 ESIPFLNILAWFL
-145 AAGLHSRAW
+145 RSRGW
-154 WNPLRPLP
+154 WNPLSPLM

-170 HAVEPDEQDV
+170 HAVEPDEQNV

-203 LAEILITQ
+203 LAEILIAQ

-221 FDPKGDADLLRRV
+221 FDPKGDADLLRRI
-234 YAEAKRAGRAD
+234 YAEAKRAGRTRE
-245 DFYLFHL
+245 FYLFHL
-252 GYPEVSAR
+252 GFPEISAR
-260 YNAIGSFSRITE
+260 YNAIGNFSRITE

-279 QLPSEGNSAAFKEF
+279 QLPNEGNSAAFKEF

-306 ALGRRPDYQQ
+306 ALNRRPDYHQ

-325 PLFVEYA
+325 PLFMEYA
-332 RKHLQENGESGW
+332 REHLRRQGAKGWREAVAEIAENIRERTLPPSLRGRNPEAIALMRHLQEQD
-344 EAAVA
+344 
-349 EVAANTK
+349 
-356 ERNLPA
+356 L
-362 ALRGRHPDAVALM
+362 
-375 RYLKDQNRYDPVLD
+375 YDPVLD
-389 GLVSAFKYDKTYF
+389 GLISAFKYDKTYF

-422 ELISPD
+422 ELISPN
-428 YLDTDDN
+428 YLDDTDS

-441 LEVIRR
+441 MDVIRR
-447 KGIVYVGLD
+447 KGIVYIGLD

-480 HIYKHGVEDPSDG
+480 HIYKHGVATDTVAENSG
-493 PTLTDGLA
+493 KLTLP
-501 TMPTIS
+501 PTIS
-507 LHADEFNELIGDEFV
+507 MHADEFNELIGDEFV

-541 WSDVEARIGNRAK
+541 WSDVEARIGNRAR

-560 NFNTLLMLRVKE
+560 NFNTLIMLRVKE
-572 LATAEMLTDQLPKVE
+572 LATAEMMTDQLPKVE

-599 SSDPTSGVDFKSRN
+599 SSDPGSGIDFKSRN

-626 PAELVALPKGQ
+626 AAELVALPKGQ

-646 LWKLRMPLPDAS
+646 LWKLRMPLPDARG
-658 KDRVMPESL
+658 DYAMP
-667 AAVANEMER
+667 
-676 TYITNDQWYRQRET
+676 
-690 WWHAVAD
+690 
-697 VSPSGGAPSTS
+697 
-708 SDQPGEDDG
+708 